1 MKAEWE
7 GSVPSEDLCGCP
19 PMSTSRTGLGASVKD
34 TIPLSVLFT
43 VLAFFFFSE
52 HLNYR
57 YVSQK
62 RRRK

>member
-1 MKAEWE
+1 MCLSAHEHKQD
-7 GSVPSEDLCGCP
+7 S
-19 PMSTSRTGLGASVKD
+19 LGASVKD
-34 TIPLSVLFT
+34 TIPFSVLFT

-62 RRRK
+62 WRRK